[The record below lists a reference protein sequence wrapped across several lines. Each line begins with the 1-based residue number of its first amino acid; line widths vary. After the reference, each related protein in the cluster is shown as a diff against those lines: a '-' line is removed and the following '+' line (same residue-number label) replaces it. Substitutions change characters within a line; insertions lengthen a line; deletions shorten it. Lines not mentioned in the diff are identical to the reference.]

1 MGPLEKF
8 AGVIEG
14 RHDYARQWKERTGG
28 KVIGYLCTYVPE
40 EVLHAAGVLPVRIMP
55 SHQPQDV
62 TEPHIFT
69 MFCPYSRGCL
79 GEGLLGHYDYLDG
92 IVHAHGCYHIR
103 QTFDSWKRH
112 LSPAFSHYY
121 FMPTRVTTGSAG
133 EHLPREIAKMR
144 SALEKWTGR
153 KIANADL
160 ERSIEVYN
168 TNRRLLRQIYETRQ
182 ADSPPLSGAEAME
195 MVLAGM
201 VMDKAE
207 HNGLLEELAASLPQ
221 RQRSVDDPVRL
232 MLVGSEMD
240 DVNFLRLVESLG
252 GETVIDDNC
261 VGTRYFWNQTPNHS
275 DPVESISRRYL
286 DKPPCPVYDLAGHYR
301 LEHVMELVRQYRVQS
316 VIIALQKFCDP
327 HEYDIPSMQSEFK
340 KINIP
345 TLLLESDLTLPEGQF
360 RTRVEAHLE
369 MLKLG
374 VD

>member
-1 MGPLEKF
+1 MKVMERF
-8 AGVIEG
+8 AEVIDG

-121 FMPTRVTTGSAG
+121 FMPTRVTTGSAS
-133 EHLPREIAKMR
+133 EHLPREIASLR

-168 TNRRLLRQIYETRQ
+168 TNRRQLLQQ
-182 ADSPPLSGAEAME
+182 PG
-195 MVLAGM
+195 V
-201 VMDKAE
+201 
-207 HNGLLEELAASLPQ
+207 
-221 RQRSVDDPVRL
+221 
-232 MLVGSEMD
+232 
-240 DVNFLRLVESLG
+240 LRLVHEHAGEHHLHGLG
-252 GETVIDDNC
+252 GAH
-261 VGTRYFWNQTPNHS
+261 RA
-275 DPVESISRRYL
+275 
-286 DKPPCPVYDLAGHYR
+286 AGGAGG
-301 LEHVMELVRQYRVQS
+301 L
-316 VIIALQKFCDP
+316 
-327 HEYDIPSMQSEFK
+327 PSQAAAE
-340 KINIP
+340 
-345 TLLLESDLTLPEGQF
+345 
-360 RTRVEAHLE
+360 R
-369 MLKLG
+369 
-374 VD
+374 